1 MATVRYFAAAK
12 AAAGCA
18 QESVPADTLDELVA
32 ALVDRHGERLSLVLK
47 ASSYL
52 IDGVCSRDLST
63 VVNSESTVDVL
74 PPFAGG

>member
-1 MATVRYFAAAK
+1 VAIVRYFAAAK

-18 QESVPADTLDELVA
+18 QETVPAGTLDELVA
-32 ALVDRHGERLSLVLK
+32 ALADRHGERMSLVLK

-63 VVNSESTVDVL
+63 VVDPESTVDVL

>member
-1 MATVRYFAAAK
+1 VAIVRYFAAAK

-18 QESVPADTLDELVA
+18 QESVPAGTLEELVT
-32 ALVDRHGERLSLVLK
+32 ALADRHGERLTLVLK

-52 IDGVCSRDLST
+52 VDGVCSRDLST
-63 VVNSESTVDVL
+63 VVDDQSTVDVL